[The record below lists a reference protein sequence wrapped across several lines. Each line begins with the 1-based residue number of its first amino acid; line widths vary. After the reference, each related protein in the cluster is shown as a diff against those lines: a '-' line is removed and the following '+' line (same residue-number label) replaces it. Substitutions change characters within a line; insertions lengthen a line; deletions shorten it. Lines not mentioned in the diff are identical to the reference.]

1 MMNFGDEYS
10 RRNQGAPKMT
20 GFFRKR
26 ETVPLSV
33 EAVNRLI
40 DNIVE
45 QMCNEDMLTKAQF
58 ISVLKHR
65 LGLE

>member
-1 MMNFGDEYS
+1 
-10 RRNQGAPKMT
+10 MT